1 MTVNQE
7 LFNKIADV
15 IEMEPD
21 AYYQGD
27 WACFSDD
34 SVYCQ
39 SAEEADAKLDKLEHL
54 CGTEHCIAG
63 WAIVLTAK
71 EQGLLSVARAERY
84 GFVQYSDGEIN
95 VSPLDWLRGLAD
107 RTAGVAAEVT
117 MVECDED
124 FVRAGATLLGL
135 ERKDAY
141 YLFNGGWSPESGL
154 SVPEALRKIGGGAN
168 VHDV

>member
-21 AYYQGD
+21 AYYQDD

-84 GFVQYSDGEIN
+84 GFIQYSDGEIY
-95 VSPLDWLRGLAD
+95 VSPLDWLHSLAQ
-107 RTAGVAAEVT
+107 RTAG
-117 MVECDED
+117 DKD

-135 ERKDAY
+135 EREDAG
-141 YLFNGGWSPESGL
+141 YLFRGGWGPQTSL

-168 VHDV
+168 VRDV

>member
-84 GFVQYSDGEIN
+84 GFIQYSDGEIN
-95 VSPLDWLRGLAD
+95 GSPLDWLRGLAD
-107 RTAGVAAEVT
+107 RTAGYT
-117 MVECDED
+117 D
-124 FVRAGATLLGL
+124 FVWAGATLLGL
-135 ERKDAY
+135 DREVAG

-154 SVPEALRKIGGGAN
+154 SVPEALRKIGEGHS
-168 VHDV
+168 VYDV